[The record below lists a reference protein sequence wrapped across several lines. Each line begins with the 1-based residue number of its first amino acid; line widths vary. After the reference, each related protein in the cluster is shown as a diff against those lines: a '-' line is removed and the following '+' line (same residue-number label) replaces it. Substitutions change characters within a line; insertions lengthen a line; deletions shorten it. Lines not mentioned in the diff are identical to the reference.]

1 MSDIRERCIKVMA
14 QIMEIEHTEIADDSS
29 PENLEQ
35 WDSLSHVQ
43 LVLNLEKE
51 FSIKIS
57 PEEGIEYFIDLIS
70 IVEYIRGKTD

>member
-14 QIMEIEHTEIADDSS
+14 QIMEIEHTEITDDSS
-29 PENLEQ
+29 PDNLEQ

-51 FSIKIS
+51 FNIKIS

>member
-1 MSDIRERCIKVMA
+1 MA
-14 QIMEIEHTEIADDSS
+14 QIMEIEHTEITDDSS
-29 PENLEQ
+29 PDNLEQ

-51 FSIKIS
+51 FNIKIS
-57 PEEGIEYFIDLIS
+57 PEEGIEYFIDFIS